1 MNPFGNMNNIS
12 RLKQMVGAMKNPHTI
27 LSQMANTNPD
37 LASVLQASG
46 GDYKKAF
53 YSMAEKKGVDP
64 NSFLDELKTFM

>member
-1 MNPFGNMNNIS
+1 MINNMNIP
-12 RLKQMVGAMKNPHTI
+12 RLKQMMSAMKNPHMI

-53 YSMAEKKGVDP
+53 YSMAEKKGVNPDDVL
-64 NSFLDELKTFM
+64 NQLKTFM